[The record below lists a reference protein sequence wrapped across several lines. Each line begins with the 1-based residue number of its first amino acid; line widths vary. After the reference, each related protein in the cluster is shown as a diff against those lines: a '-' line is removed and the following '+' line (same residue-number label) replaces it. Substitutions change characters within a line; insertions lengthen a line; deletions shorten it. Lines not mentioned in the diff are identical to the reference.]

1 MRPGGIASLALFPL
15 LVAAMVAFAVLASR
29 ADPAARLGLEP
40 AANPVLLSL
49 AAVLLFYPTI
59 AALERIFPHRAEW
72 TRAQGDVRADV
83 LHLLVT
89 GPGTT
94 ALFEATLRGVAV
106 AAAGWLA
113 ARHGLAL
120 WPSAW
125 PAVAQLF
132 LAVLVAELGHYAFH
146 RLSHEH
152 PLVWRLHATHHSAP
166 RLYWLNAT
174 RFHPLDL
181 FALIACQSV
190 PLVLLGAP
198 PRTFLMYSLFATVYG
213 QLQHAN
219 VELRTGA
226 LDWLFSTPGLH
237 RFHHSTDVREGNANY
252 GAILIAWDLAFRT
265 FFRPRGRGFAGPVGL
280 AALPAFPR
288 GYLGQLA
295 APFRWRRIEAASAPC
310 GARAAAARGGPVA

>member
-1 MRPGGIASLALFPL
+1 MRRARELASLALFPL
-15 LVAAMVAFAVLASR
+15 LVAAMTAFAVLGSQ
-29 ADPAARLGLEP
+29 ADPAGRLGLEP

-49 AAVLLFYPTI
+49 AAVLLFYP
-59 AALERIFPHRAEW
+59 AVALLERLHPHRSEW
-72 TRAQGDVRADV
+72 RRAQGDMRADA

-89 GPGTT
+89 GPGTS

-106 AAAGWLA
+106 AAAGWLS
-113 ARHGLAL
+113 ARYGLAL
-120 WPSAW
+120 WPGTW

-132 LAVLVAELGHYAFH
+132 LAVLVAEFGHYWFH

-152 PLVWRLHATHHSAP
+152 ALVWRLHATHHSAP

-198 PRTFLMYSLFATVYG
+198 PRTFLAYSLFATVYG

-237 RFHHSTDVREGNANY
+237 RFHHSTEPREGNANY
-252 GAILIAWDLAFRT
+252 GAILIAWDLVFRT
-265 FFRPRGRGFAGPVGL
+265 LFRPRDRAFAGPVGI
-280 AALPAFPR
+280 AALPGFPR

-295 APFRWRRIEAASAPC
+295 SPFRWRRIEAAGASP
-310 GARAAAARGGPVA
+310 ARAEAA